1 MSDNFWALV
10 IAVINIGLWSIL
22 YVYIYYNL
30 LLIWLEWHTRNKT
43 TPPPP
48 APEEWPGVTVQLPMY
63 NEAEVC
69 EALLAAVVA
78 LDYPRDKL
86 HIQVLDDST
95 DRTSAL
101 VAARVAEYQRQGVSV
116 SHLQRVDRVGYKAG
130 ALAEGLLETD
140 DPFLLLLDADFLPN
154 PTLLRE
160 VLPHF
165 ADPKVGMVQARWG
178 HIRPP
183 ATSLERSAAF
193 WIDRHFAIE
202 QVARSRS
209 GHFFHFNGTGGVWRR
224 SAIDDAGGWA
234 ADTLAEDLDLSLRA
248 WQKGWRFVYAHDT
261 IVPALLP
268 PDVRALKIQQG
279 RWSTGAFQV
288 ARKHLP
294 ALWRSSQRKRDVA
307 FITLQVTGY
316 SFPTLLL
323 ALALFAAPA
332 AWARPHLGSFWRF
345 TMIDL
350 PATSFVVGLIVQA
363 VISGA
368 RRGRQAGWLEFE
380 ASSLGL
386 GLAPLVFSAGL
397 QGLRS
402 LGGAF
407 QRTPKRTGGA
417 EWLWS
422 SGAAIEVGLAI
433 WCAAGAVGAGLLGGW
448 SCVPIPLVASVGL
461 AVFGVGSMRGSAAR
475 TP

>member
-1 MSDNFWALV
+1 VSDNFWALV

-183 ATSLERSAAF
+183 ATPGGSGVDQLLTMRVDGPPTPWRKTSTSAYVLGKRVGASSTHTTRSSRLYCPPMSELSRSSRAGG
-193 WIDRHFAIE
+193 RR
-202 QVARSRS
+202 ARSRS
-209 GHFFHFNGTGGVWRR
+209 
-224 SAIDDAGGWA
+224 
-234 ADTLAEDLDLSLRA
+234 
-248 WQKGWRFVYAHDT
+248 
-261 IVPALLP
+261 PA
-268 PDVRALKIQQG
+268 
-279 RWSTGAFQV
+279 STSRPCG
-288 ARKHLP
+288 
-294 ALWRSSQRKRDVA
+294 
-307 FITLQVTGY
+307 
-316 SFPTLLL
+316 
-323 ALALFAAPA
+323 
-332 AWARPHLGSFWRF
+332 ARPKENV
-345 TMIDL
+345 
-350 PATSFVVGLIVQA
+350 TSRL
-363 VISGA
+363 S
-368 RRGRQAGWLEFE
+368 RY
-380 ASSLGL
+380 
-386 GLAPLVFSAGL
+386 
-397 QGLRS
+397 
-402 LGGAF
+402 
-407 QRTPKRTGGA
+407 K
-417 EWLWS
+417 
-422 SGAAIEVGLAI
+422 
-433 WCAAGAVGAGLLGGW
+433 
-448 SCVPIPLVASVGL
+448 
-461 AVFGVGSMRGSAAR
+461 
-475 TP
+475 